1 MKACRDRRKVTV
13 GCLSCGIFFLLGT
26 VEPMLIDFPSML
38 YTMTFEEEMAVFA
51 VLGVFL
57 DSLNLIFVDIYLKLM
72 FFIIGGIEGFSGIPM
87 LLNVRPFCS
96 ILQIGQTLSLML
108 NFSILIVSV

>member
-1 MKACRDRRKVTV
+1 M
-13 GCLSCGIFFLLGT
+13 LSW
-26 VEPMLIDFPSML
+26 
-38 YTMTFEEEMAVFA
+38 VF
-51 VLGVFL
+51 FL
-57 DSLNLIFVDIYLKLM
+57 DSLNLKFVDIHLKLM

-96 ILQIGQTLSLML
+96 VLQIGQTLSLML